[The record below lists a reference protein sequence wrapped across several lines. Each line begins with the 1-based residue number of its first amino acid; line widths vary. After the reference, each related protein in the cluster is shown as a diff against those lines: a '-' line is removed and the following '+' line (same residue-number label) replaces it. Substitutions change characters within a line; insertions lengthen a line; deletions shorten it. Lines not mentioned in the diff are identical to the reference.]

1 MMVIVIIV
9 YDTSKLFKK
18 LKDLYARFL
27 TLYCLEKDH
36 KK

>member
-18 LKDLYARFL
+18 LKDRCAWIFNALLFG
-27 TLYCLEKDH
+27 
-36 KK
+36 KKA